1 MRPQRLAKSHI
12 LDDVKEIIL
21 RTPYIEMAEFGL
33 LIMTVHWW
41 RRFIDH
47 EFVEFFKASQVGTQI
62 KTEKAL
68 IGWMFHGRVWQLGNE
83 IFGFTF
89 PTDNRQ

>member
-33 LIMTVHWW
+33 LIMTVH
-41 RRFIDH
+41 
-47 EFVEFFKASQVGTQI
+47 
-62 KTEKAL
+62 
-68 IGWMFHGRVWQLGNE
+68 
-83 IFGFTF
+83 
-89 PTDNRQ
+89 